1 MGDLFEDY
9 AAGPA
14 WDEMFDPSGG
24 IRAGYAALHGA
35 LAALGVDDLAE
46 RGALR
51 DRSLRDQGITF
62 SLSGEERPI
71 PLDLLPRVISAEEW
85 AVLEFGVSQRVRALE
100 AFLADVYGPQQI
112 LAEGIVPRRLVNFV
126 VAG

>member
-35 LAALGVDDLAE
+35 LAALGVEDLAE
-46 RGALR
+46 RGAVR

-71 PLDLLPRVISAEEW
+71 PLDLLPRVIPAEEW
-85 AVLEFGVSQRVRALE
+85 AVIEAGGGQPGRALV
-100 AFLADVYGPQQI
+100 AFLGDVFWGQAVI
-112 LAEGIVPRRLVNFV
+112 
-126 VAG
+126 